1 MIEIY
6 SEKGERYS
14 YDPETGRL
22 FRDGF
27 VVSSVEAEPMFSNS
41 PSPNI
46 PPRFTGIFFKGRNEI
61 LTLSGKYNKVSDPNS
76 II

>member
-1 MIEIY
+1 MIDIF
-6 SEKGERYS
+6 SEKGEKYT
-14 YDPETGRL
+14 YDPETGRI

-41 PSPNI
+41 PSPNT
-46 PPRFTGIFFKGRNEI
+46 PPRFSGIYFKGRNEI
-61 LTLSGKYNKVSDPNS
+61 LTLSGKYSKVSDPNS

>member
-1 MIEIY
+1 MIDIF
-6 SEKGERYS
+6 SEKGEKYT
-14 YDPETGRL
+14 YDPETGRI

-27 VVSSVEAEPMFSNS
+27 LVSSVEAEPIFSNS
-41 PSPNI
+41 PSPNL
-46 PPRFTGIFFKGRNEI
+46 PPRFSGVLLKGRNEI